1 MAYDV
6 ELEQL
11 KDEHSRLH
19 IALEKLVEEGD
30 DDVRIAV
37 MKKRKLWIKDKIAH
51 IQTKNQL
58 GLAN

>member
-11 KDEHSRLH
+11 KDEHARLH
-19 IALEKLVEEGD
+19 IALEKLVAEGD

-51 IQTKNQL
+51 IETKNQL
-58 GLAN
+58 AQAN

>member
-1 MAYDV
+1 MTYDI

-11 KDEHSRLH
+11 KDEHARLH
-19 IALEKLVEEGD
+19 IALEKLVAEGD

-51 IQTKNQL
+51 IETKNQIAQ
-58 GLAN
+58 AN